1 MIPPLLFERT
11 GQVTVILQTPVE
23 AVPLDVWTLFNAVL
37 TLVGAYLLAQLV
49 RFGLSAL
56 AERSPTRRVT
66 IKLFIPIV
74 SFIFYATA
82 VYIVLG
88 PLLQLSA
95 TQLLAVSGLL
105 GAAIGFG
112 LKDLFAGV
120 IGGVLLITERTYRV
134 GDKVELGTDYG
145 EVTGIGLRATTLQT
159 ADDTQITVPNATL
172 FTDAVANAN
181 DGSPEMLVVVP
192 VSVAPD
198 ADLERA
204 KQIMREALVT
214 SQYVYVDDDHPI
226 AIRIDDQ
233 TYYRTVRG
241 KAYVAD
247 LRDEFAFK
255 SDVAERVLT
264 AFEREGIETPSLPP
278 PDLDRR

>member
-1 MIPPLLFERT
+1 VIPPLLFERT